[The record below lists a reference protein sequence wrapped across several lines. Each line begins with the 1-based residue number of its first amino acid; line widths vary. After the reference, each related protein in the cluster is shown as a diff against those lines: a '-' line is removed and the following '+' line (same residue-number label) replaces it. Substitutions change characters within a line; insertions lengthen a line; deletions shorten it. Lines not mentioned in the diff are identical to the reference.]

1 MIAFARTPGGRRAGT
16 FSARATQPTIEDTGT
31 ARLVNGTAVVALDA
45 AFSATID
52 RAAKYRVFL
61 TADGETRELYV
72 AAKSPASFTIRE
84 AQGGRS
90 TVEVDYRIVAPL
102 EGESGQR
109 MSLTRAAEPRVAR
122 VPATVAVPPLDAKPA
137 MPLNP

>member
-1 MIAFARTPGGRRAGT
+1 VIAFARTPGGRRAGT

-90 TVEVDYRIVAPL
+90 TVDVDYRIVASVA
-102 EGESGQR
+102 GQSGQR
-109 MSLTRAAEPRVAR
+109 MSLTRAVEPRIAR
-122 VPATVAVPPLDAKPA
+122 VPAALTVPPLAARPVL
-137 MPLNP
+137 PPSP